1 MFRIYVF
8 ILAFIFISFPVKGDA
23 LNEKEKQKLLSNAPN
38 IIAKNVNDKSLQ
50 IWILTSDGR
59 GVIWCESFINEDKA
73 SAETICFDDKD
84 PDN

>member
-23 LNEKEKQKLLSNAPN
+23 LNEKEKQKLLSNTPN
-38 IIAKNVNDKSLQ
+38 IIAKNVNNRSLE
-50 IWILTSDGR
+50 IWILTFDGR
-59 GVIWCESFINEDKA
+59 RIIWCESFINEDKA
-73 SAETICFDDKD
+73 STETICFDDKD